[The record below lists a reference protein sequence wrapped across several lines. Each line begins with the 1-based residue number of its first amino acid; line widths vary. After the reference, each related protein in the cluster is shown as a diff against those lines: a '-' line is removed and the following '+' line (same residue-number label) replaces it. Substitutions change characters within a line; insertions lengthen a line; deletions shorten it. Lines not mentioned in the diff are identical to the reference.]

1 MEDIHK
7 MTITQ
12 VKEFLEQL
20 DELPEE
26 VAKAIETDERKGVFN
41 AYQSFLRK
49 KEKAHQLR
57 LKWEEMS
64 RYEKEL
70 WHEGYHWVAGIDEV
84 GRGPL
89 AGPVVT
95 AAVILPSDLFLPGL
109 NDSKKLSA
117 GFREELYEIIMEKA
131 VAVSFGSSEHDVIDE
146 INIYQA
152 TLRAMEQAIASLP
165 IQPDFTLNDAVTLPN
180 LSIPQ
185 RPLIGGDGKSVSI
198 AAASVVAKVTRDRLM
213 KEYDQ
218 MYPGY
223 GFATNMGYGTEEH
236 LAHLR
241 KVGPCP
247 IHRRSFAGVLSG
259 K

>member
-1 MEDIHK
+1 MQDIHK

-12 VKEFLEQL
+12 VREFLAQSE
-20 DELPEE
+20 EISEE
-26 VAKAIETDERKGVFN
+26 VAQAMLTDERKGICN

-49 KEKAHQLR
+49 KEKAYQLR

-64 RYEKEL
+64 RYEEEL
-70 WHEGYHWVAGIDEV
+70 WNEGYRWVAGIDEV

-95 AAVILPSDLFLPGL
+95 AAVILPPDLFLPGL

-117 GFREELYEIIMEKA
+117 GFRDELYEQIMEKA
-131 VAVSFGSSEHDVIDE
+131 VAVSFGSSDHVVIDE

-152 TLRAMEQAIASLP
+152 TLRAMEQAIGSLP
-165 IQPDFTLNDAVTLPN
+165 IQPHFTLNDAVTLPH
-180 LSIPQ
+180 LTIPQ
-185 RPLIGGDGKSVSI
+185 RPLIGGDGKSISI
-198 AAASVVAKVTRDRLM
+198 AAASVVAKVTRDRMM

-223 GFATNMGYGTEEH
+223 GFAKNMGYGTEEH
-236 LAHLR
+236 LSHLR